1 MIKIEHMNEDKIR
14 EEKIIK
20 INAISGVF
28 AIIFFIIIVR
38 LGVVN
43 IFPYLIYKELGLWNI
58 INEAYFIIFF
68 DIYFS
73 IFCGMLLFR
82 ILKNKYAYDLYPKRH
97 SFYFKLKRVVFFF
110 LASIIT
116 VLLYFVL
123 SNENWGICTIN
134 RLYFHSMFSNIL
146 FCLLN
151 AAISAY
157 IGYCIYWTMK
167 KRFLHEE

>member
-1 MIKIEHMNEDKIR
+1 MNEDKIR

-28 AIIFFIIIVR
+28 TIIFFIIIVR
-38 LGVVN
+38 LGVIN
-43 IFPYLIYKELGLWNI
+43 IFPYLIYRELELWNI

-82 ILKNKYAYDLYPKRH
+82 ILKNKYVYDLYPKRH
-97 SFYFKLKRVVFFF
+97 SFYFRLKRAVFFL

-116 VLLYFVL
+116 VLLYFLL
-123 SNENWGICTIN
+123 SNENWGICVIN

-146 FCLLN
+146 FCLVN

-157 IGYCIYWTMK
+157 VGYYIFWIMK
-167 KRFLHEE
+167 KKFLHESQYIEA